1 MAELSNYKVN
11 LTHQAFFSGG
21 IESMYAKF
29 GLNYPERTCHRY
41 VCMNVSRYLHFTH
54 KNENKKKNYKTNKI
68 FLFHKFQFCI
78 L

>member
-41 VCMNVSRYLHFTH
+41 VCMYLGTYILLI
-54 KNENKKKNYKTNKI
+54 KKNKKKNYKTLI
-68 FLFHKFQFCI
+68 LFLQ
-78 L
+78 LA

>member
-41 VCMNVSRYLHFTH
+41 VCMYLGTYILL
-54 KNENKKKNYKTNKI
+54 KKKKRKRI
-68 FLFHKFQFCI
+68 IKR
-78 L
+78 

>member
-41 VCMNVSRYLHFTH
+41 EQTFHI
-54 KNENKKKNYKTNKI
+54 KTFSVERHSAVGQKI
-68 FLFHKFQFCI
+68 
-78 L
+78 

>member
-41 VCMNVSRYLHFTH
+41 VYMYLGTYILLI
-54 KNENKKKNYKTNKI
+54 KKNKKKNYKTLI
-68 FLFHKFQFCI
+68 LFLQ
-78 L
+78 LA

>member
-41 VCMNVSRYLHFTH
+41 VCMYYLATYILLI
-54 KNENKKKNYKTNKI
+54 KKRRKRIIKR
-68 FLFHKFQFCI
+68 
-78 L
+78 